1 MLPTSPRMRR
11 ILAAY
16 AVNKLGTWFGTVAL
30 SLAIYD
36 HTHSAAAVTALFVA
50 RYLPALAVPA
60 LVARVE
66 ASTRRGNLSALYA
79 FEAIC
84 TALLAALVW
93 HFLLAAILVLVALD
107 GALELTASSLL
118 RAQAARVGAEDARAL
133 YASGEVGR
141 PAAQDSQ
148 PTRQSGQPTGQ
159 REQPTRQS
167 GQPTG
172 QPRQSTEQGIYNANA
187 ALNVALSAAVVIG
200 PPLGA
205 LAVNAFGSSVTLL
218 IDACSFVACGALLL
232 DLYVYV
238 EERAGASVRA
248 RLAVAWEHVREA
260 PSLRAV
266 LLIQATALVFFET
279 AAPVEV
285 FYAKGTL
292 HAGDVGYGA
301 LLAVW
306 GVGQLVGS
314 LLFARGARRALG
326 AMLTLGTLAV
336 GLAYLGFAAAP
347 TLAFAALAAI
357 IGGAGNGVQWA
368 SLLGTVQLLT
378 PERLRGRL
386 MGGVE
391 SIGALCPLIG
401 LPLSGLVMALSSPR
415 ITFLVFGSIIAITTV
430 GFARLWVN
438 GAIRSTG
445 PAGPSNSAVP
455 SDALAPTSASAFD
468 TRSRELGRIGAPAP
482 GEVLD
487 PPPGGPV
494 QTTST

>member
-1 MLPTSPRMRR
+1 VSILPTSPRLRR

-16 AVNKLGTWFGTVAL
+16 TVNKLGTWFGTVAL

-66 ASTRRGNLSALYA
+66 ASTRRRTLSALYA
-79 FEAIC
+79 FEAAC
-84 TALLAALVW
+84 AVLLAALVW
-93 HFLLAAILVLVALD
+93 HFLLPAILVLVALD

-118 RAQAARVGAEDARAL
+118 RAQAARAGAEQGA
-133 YASGEVGR
+133 
-141 PAAQDSQ
+141 
-148 PTRQSGQPTGQ
+148 
-159 REQPTRQS
+159 
-167 GQPTG
+167 
-172 QPRQSTEQGIYNANA
+172 EQGIYDANA
-187 ALNVALSAAVVIG
+187 ALNIAMSASVVIG
-200 PPLGA
+200 PALGA
-205 LAVNAFGSSVTLL
+205 LAVRAFGGSIALL
-218 IDACSFVACGALLL
+218 IDAGSFLACGALVV

-248 RLAVAWEHVREA
+248 RLASAWEYVHQA
-260 PSLRAV
+260 PALRAV
-266 LLIQATALVFFET
+266 LLTQAAALVFFET
-279 AAPVEV
+279 ATPVEV

-292 HAGDVGYGA
+292 HAGDIGYGA
-301 LLAVW
+301 LLAIW
-306 GVGQLVGS
+306 GVGQLGGS
-314 LLFARGARRALG
+314 ILFARGARRALG

-347 TLAFAALAAI
+347 TLALAALAALL
-357 IGGAGNGVQWA
+357 GGVGNGVQWA

-415 ITFLVFGSIIAITTV
+415 AAFAIFGAILAATTI
-430 GFARLWVN
+430 GFARLWATGMLRA
-438 GAIRSTG
+438 GASGRR
-445 PAGPSNSAVP
+445 AEQD
-455 SDALAPTSASAFD
+455 DALATAAAFD
-468 TRSRELGRIGAPAP
+468 LSSAPNASRAPTDMLGTPAP
-482 GEVLD
+482 TNALD
-487 PPPGGPV
+487 SPPGGPV
-494 QTTST
+494 RTTYSGTRGI

>member
-1 MLPTSPRMRR
+1 VSVLPTSPRLRR

-16 AVNKLGTWFGTVAL
+16 TVNKLGTWFGTVAL

-66 ASTRRGNLSALYA
+66 ATTRPRALSALYA
-79 FEAIC
+79 FEALC
-84 TALLAALVW
+84 AALLAAMVW
-93 HFLLAAILVLVALD
+93 HFLLPAILVLVAFD
-107 GALELTASSLL
+107 GAVELTASSLL
-118 RAQAARVGAEDARAL
+118 RAQAARAGAE
-133 YASGEVGR
+133 
-141 PAAQDSQ
+141 
-148 PTRQSGQPTGQ
+148 QSA
-159 REQPTRQS
+159 
-167 GQPTG
+167 
-172 QPRQSTEQGIYNANA
+172 EQGIYNANA
-187 ALNVALSAAVVIG
+187 ALNVALSASVVLG
-200 PPLGA
+200 PTLGA
-205 LAVNAFGSSVTLL
+205 LAVRAFGGPVALL
-218 IDACSFVACGALLL
+218 IDAGSFLACAALVV
-232 DLYVYV
+232 DLYVHV

-248 RLAVAWEHVREA
+248 RLASAWEHVREA
-260 PSLRAV
+260 PALRAV
-266 LLIQATALVFFET
+266 LLTQATALVFFET

-292 HAGDVGYGA
+292 RAGDVGYGA

-306 GVGQLVGS
+306 GVGQLGGS
-314 LLFARGARRALG
+314 LLFARGARRSLG

-347 TLAFAALAAI
+347 TLALAALAALL
-357 IGGAGNGVQWA
+357 GGVGNGVQWA

-415 ITFLVFGSIIAITTV
+415 IAFLVFGSIIAATTL
-430 GFARLWVN
+430 GFARLWATGTIRAAGSTASAPPEVALTAE
-438 GAIRSTG
+438 AI
-445 PAGPSNSAVP
+445 
-455 SDALAPTSASAFD
+455 DSASGQLVR
-468 TRSRELGRIGAPAP
+468 TTYSGSRGI
-482 GEVLD
+482 
-487 PPPGGPV
+487 
-494 QTTST
+494 

>member
-1 MLPTSPRMRR
+1 VSILPTSPRLRR

-16 AVNKLGTWFGTVAL
+16 TVNKLGTWFGTVAL

-66 ASTRRGNLSALYA
+66 ASTRRRTLSALYT
-79 FEAIC
+79 FEALC
-84 TALLAALVW
+84 AALLAALVW
-93 HFLLAAILVLVALD
+93 HFLLPGILVLVALD
-107 GALELTASSLL
+107 GAVELTASSLL
-118 RAQAARVGAEDARAL
+118 RAQAARVGAE
-133 YASGEVGR
+133 
-141 PAAQDSQ
+141 
-148 PTRQSGQPTGQ
+148 QSA
-159 REQPTRQS
+159 
-167 GQPTG
+167 
-172 QPRQSTEQGIYNANA
+172 EQGIYDANA
-187 ALNVALSAAVVIG
+187 ALNVALSASVVLG
-200 PPLGA
+200 PTLGA
-205 LAVNAFGSSVTLL
+205 LAVRAFGGPVALL
-218 IDACSFVACGALLL
+218 IDAGSFLACAALVV

-248 RLAVAWEHVREA
+248 RLSAAWEHVREA
-260 PSLRAV
+260 PALRAV
-266 LLIQATALVFFET
+266 LLTQATALVFFET

-292 HAGDVGYGA
+292 RAGDVGYGA
-301 LLAVW
+301 LLAIW
-306 GVGQLVGS
+306 GVGQLGGS
-314 LLFARGARRALG
+314 LFFARGTRRSLG

-347 TLAFAALAAI
+347 TLALAALAALL
-357 IGGAGNGVQWA
+357 GGVGNGVQWA

-415 ITFLVFGSIIAITTV
+415 IAFLVFGSIIATTTF
-430 GFARLWVN
+430 GFARLWAT
-438 GAIRSTG
+438 GMIRA
-445 PAGPSNSAVP
+445 AGPTASAPPEV
-455 SDALAPTSASAFD
+455 APTAETIES
-468 TRSRELGRIGAPAP
+468 AP
-482 GEVLD
+482 GQLVR
-487 PPPGGPV
+487 
-494 QTTST
+494 TTYSGSRGV

>member
-1 MLPTSPRMRR
+1 MSILPTSPRLRR

-16 AVNKLGTWFGTVAL
+16 TVNKLGTWFGTVAL

-66 ASTRRGNLSALYA
+66 ASTRRRTLSALYA
-79 FEAIC
+79 FEALC
-84 TALLAALVW
+84 AVLLAATVW
-93 HFLLAAILVLVALD
+93 HFLLPAILLLVALD
-107 GALELTASSLL
+107 GAVELTASSLL
-118 RAQAARVGAEDARAL
+118 RAQAARVGAE
-133 YASGEVGR
+133 
-141 PAAQDSQ
+141 
-148 PTRQSGQPTGQ
+148 QSA
-159 REQPTRQS
+159 
-167 GQPTG
+167 
-172 QPRQSTEQGIYNANA
+172 EQGIYNANA
-187 ALNVALSAAVVIG
+187 ALNVALSASVVLG
-200 PPLGA
+200 PTLGA
-205 LAVNAFGSSVTLL
+205 LAVRAFGGPVALL
-218 IDACSFVACGALLL
+218 IDAGSFLACGALVV

-248 RLAVAWEHVREA
+248 RLASAWEHVRDA
-260 PSLRAV
+260 PALRA
-266 LLIQATALVFFET
+266 LLLTQATALVFFET

-301 LLAVW
+301 LLAIW
-306 GVGQLVGS
+306 GVGQLGGS
-314 LLFARGARRALG
+314 LLFARGARRSLG

-347 TLAFAALAAI
+347 TLALAALAALL
-357 IGGAGNGVQWA
+357 GGVGNGVQWA

-415 ITFLVFGSIIAITTV
+415 IAFLVFGSIIATTTL
-430 GFARLWVN
+430 GFARLWATGVIR
-438 GAIRSTG
+438 GADAT
-445 PAGPSNSAVP
+445 ASAPPEV
-455 SDALAPTSASAFD
+455 ALNAEAIDSASGQLAR
-468 TRSRELGRIGAPAP
+468 TTYSGSRG
-482 GEVLD
+482 V
-487 PPPGGPV
+487 
-494 QTTST
+494 